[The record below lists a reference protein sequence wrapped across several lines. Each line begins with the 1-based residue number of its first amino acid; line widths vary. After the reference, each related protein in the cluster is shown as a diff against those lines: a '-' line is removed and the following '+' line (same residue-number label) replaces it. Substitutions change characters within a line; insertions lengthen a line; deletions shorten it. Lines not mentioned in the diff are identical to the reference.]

1 MNSAF
6 IEKELAWYTRV
17 LVTRLKLYFNQE
29 ADCSDIYS
37 LLPPSADGEQ
47 GAYARFIEKHRLE
60 FNDRIFLM
68 TAFVPFIK
76 PQQFDCFN
84 VKNSDTGL
92 RFVEFGC
99 EEKGNVVLPTLET
112 VLFILAG
119 GDTTKKMELASYFKT
134 HGLFNRK
141 AFYRVD
147 SEASG
152 TFSSMVISPSEELV
166 DTLILNKPFC
176 PQFSSHFPA
185 RRVSTNRSWDELV
198 LSEQTLRQL
207 NDIKLWVKYGEKVR
221 SDWHLATK
229 IKPGYRALFFGPPGS
244 GKTFTATLLGKETG
258 KEVYCV
264 DLSMVVSKYIGETEK
279 NLAKVFEFAEDKDW
293 ILLFDEAD
301 SLFGKRTSVK
311 DAHDRYANQ
320 EVAYLLQRI
329 EAYNGLVIL
338 STNLRDN
345 VDEAFSRR
353 FQSIIH
359 FPMPDAGQRE
369 QLWKEIFSPMCSFE
383 DESIL
388 KTVAEKYELSG
399 GSILNV
405 VEYCSILSMSRNSS
419 TILNDDLKE
428 GIKRELA
435 KEGKMM

>member
-1 MNSAF
+1 MNSEF

-37 LLPPSADGEQ
+37 LLPPPADGEQ

-112 VLFILAG
+112 VLFILSG
-119 GDTTKKMELASYFKT
+119 SNTTRKIALASYFT
-134 HGLFNRK
+134 RHPLFSTKNFIK
-141 AFYRVD
+141 D
-147 SEASG
+147 SDCS
-152 TFSSMVISPSEELV
+152 TFTSMVISPTEELI
-166 DTLILNKPFC
+166 DTLVLDKPFS
-176 PQFSSHFPA
+176 PNFSTAFPA
-185 RRVSTNRSWDELV
+185 RKVSTKRSWNELV
-198 LSEQTLRQL
+198 LNDQTMRQI
-207 NDIKLWVKYGEKVR
+207 NEIKLWVKYGEKVR
-221 SDWHLATK
+221 QEWGLAQK

-258 KEVYCV
+258 KDVYCV

-279 NLAKVFEFAEDKDW
+279 NLAKVFEFAEDKNW

-345 VDEAFSRR
+345 IDEAFSRR

-369 QLWKEIFSPMCSFE
+369 LLWKETFSPICTFE
-383 DESIL
+383 DETII
-388 KTVAEKYELSG
+388 KTIAEKYELSG

-405 VEYCSILSMSRNSS
+405 VEYCSILAMSRNSS
-419 TILNDDLKE
+419 TILNEDLKE